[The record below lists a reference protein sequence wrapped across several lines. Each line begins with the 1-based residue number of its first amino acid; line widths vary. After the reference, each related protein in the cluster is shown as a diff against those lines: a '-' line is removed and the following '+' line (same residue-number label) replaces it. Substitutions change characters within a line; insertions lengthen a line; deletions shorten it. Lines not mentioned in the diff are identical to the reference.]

1 MGRMKWLIGASFVT
15 VLGAWLVALYGCGG
29 GGGPIKVTPPTE
41 GLPSPSAEFLALL
54 PEGQRGATFVGSER
68 CADCHGGRQAAVEP
82 IYVSWS
88 KTKHAKVNV
97 GCEHCHGP
105 GSKHAD
111 APSKDNILTYPNITR
126 SVVCGQCHGPIYDD
140 HKRSAHSEVVEEL
153 IDPNFVGSNPRLY
166 IATCYR
172 CHSAPFRVELVD
184 GKLARGISRDQVDA
198 DIAALSNDQL
208 LSYRPVSHET
218 ASCVTCHDPHRPT
231 GNLTIKGKEV
241 QLRRSVFNMDT
252 TDIAPGT
259 PPKQHTTFNHI
270 CASCHNGRGANPS
283 DSALQTATARPNM
296 HESNQFNM
304 LVGIGGVESVTGG
317 QDPAL
322 PAYVRRMAHA
332 EAPGQCVHCHMPD
345 SRHTMT
351 VSYDKGCTPC
361 HNPADASVR
370 ASAVKSEIQ
379 LALFALRERLRRWAQ
394 QQFGDPD
401 LWDYTALVAQ
411 LGKTAPPQGQVPIEV
426 KRARHNYYFVLRDA
440 SFGIHNAPYA
450 RHLLTIANDQLDRL
464 GVSRIAPQELL
475 SRLNRRQIQTVLQA
489 DLQRLKASTL
499 SER

>member
-1 MGRMKWLIGASFVT
+1 
-15 VLGAWLVALYGCGG
+15 
-29 GGGPIKVTPPTE
+29 
-41 GLPSPSAEFLALL
+41 
-54 PEGQRGATFVGSER
+54 
-68 CADCHGGRQAAVEP
+68 
-82 IYVSWS
+82 
-88 KTKHAKVNV
+88 
-97 GCEHCHGP
+97 
-105 GSKHAD
+105 
-111 APSKDNILTYPNITR
+111 
-126 SVVCGQCHGPIYDD
+126 
-140 HKRSAHSEVVEEL
+140 
-153 IDPNFVGSNPRLY
+153 
-166 IATCYR
+166 
-172 CHSAPFRVELVD
+172 
-184 GKLARGISRDQVDA
+184 
-198 DIAALSNDQL
+198 
-208 LSYRPVSHET
+208 
-218 ASCVTCHDPHRPT
+218 
-231 GNLTIKGKEV
+231 
-241 QLRRSVFNMDT
+241 
-252 TDIAPGT
+252 
-259 PPKQHTTFNHI
+259 
-270 CASCHNGRGANPS
+270 
-283 DSALQTATARPNM
+283 M

-317 QDPAL
+317 QDPSL
-322 PAYVRRMAHA
+322 PISIRRMAHA

-464 GVSRIAPQELL
+464 GVPRIAPQELL